1 MSASKD
7 YLYIDCTSN
16 GLGKRPSVPIFNGKK
31 ICLQAISQCQQVYS
45 AAALGAVEARFS
57 DNDEVSMVFCYQNC
71 SDLLWEKLLKFE
83 AYGREFAN
91 FLRSVEQFFQT
102 VKGQNNFW

>member
-57 DNDEVSMVFCYQNC
+57 DNDEVIFFFNI
-71 SDLLWEKLLKFE
+71 KF
-83 AYGREFAN
+83 
-91 FLRSVEQFFQT
+91 L
-102 VKGQNNFW
+102 NNI

>member
-57 DNDEVSMVFCYQNC
+57 DNDEVIFFSNFSCMFLNPNNFF
-71 SDLLWEKLLKFE
+71 KFE
-83 AYGREFAN
+83 F
-91 FLRSVEQFFQT
+91 
-102 VKGQNNFW
+102 

>member
-1 MSASKD
+1 LTSLAKVNQSELIFYHFFSEMSASKD
-7 YLYIDCTSN
+7 YLYVDCTSN

-57 DNDEVSMVFCYQNC
+57 DNDEVQ
-71 SDLLWEKLLKFE
+71 
-83 AYGREFAN
+83 
-91 FLRSVEQFFQT
+91 
-102 VKGQNNFW
+102 

>member
-57 DNDEVSMVFCYQNC
+57 DNDEVIMAFCYQHC
-71 SDLLWEKLLKFE
+71 SDLLREKKMF
-83 AYGREFAN
+83 
-91 FLRSVEQFFQT
+91 
-102 VKGQNNFW
+102 

>member
-1 MSASKD
+1 MPASKD

-57 DNDEVSMVFCYQNC
+57 DNDEVIMAFCY
-71 SDLLWEKLLKFE
+71 LLREKKIFGFRNMQEKSEKNDTSSLSLNR
-83 AYGREFAN
+83 ASTAPSAAA
-91 FLRSVEQFFQT
+91 L
-102 VKGQNNFW
+102 